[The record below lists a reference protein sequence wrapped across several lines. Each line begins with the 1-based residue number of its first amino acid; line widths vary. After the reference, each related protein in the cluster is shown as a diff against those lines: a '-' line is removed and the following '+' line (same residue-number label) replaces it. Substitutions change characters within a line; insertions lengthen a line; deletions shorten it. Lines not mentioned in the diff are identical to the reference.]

1 MDTTALEQLAERIE
15 SGRPLTDDEVGRLA
29 ETDDIIALGVLADR
43 LRRGRHGTT
52 VTFVRVADVALTD
65 AAEGTASWP
74 VTAKEIRLLGQPQS
88 FHEARGAVRGVA
100 VAAGPI
106 PLTGFSLEDLESL
119 AEFDYTELAR
129 QLAHLGEE
137 GLNLVANACVTSVR
151 DLDAAVG
158 AAREARLPIA
168 SFTVGAGPAD
178 GFAALCRRIGPLLAG
193 MPKVSAFAP
202 LPRQQGPEP
211 TTGYEDVKGV
221 ALARILLP
229 IDHIRVDW
237 RLHGPKLAQVALTF
251 GADDVDNVS
260 ARDSE
265 SEGRRRSAREEILR
279 NIQAAGFTAAERDG
293 RFALLD

>member
-1 MDTTALEQLAERIE
+1 METSALEQLADRIE
-15 SGRPLTDDEVGRLA
+15 AGRPLTDEEAGRLA
-29 ETDDIIALGVLADR
+29 GTDDIIALGVLADR

-52 VTFVRVADVALTD
+52 VTFVRVADVTLAD
-65 AAEGTASWP
+65 AAGGVASWP
-74 VTAKEIRLLGQPQS
+74 VSAKEIRLVGEPQS
-88 FHEARGAVRGVA
+88 FHEARAAVRAVA

-106 PLTGFSLEDLESL
+106 PLTGFSLAQLEEL
-119 AEFDYTELAR
+119 AEFDYAELAR
-129 QLAHLGEE
+129 QLADLRDE
-137 GLNLVANACVTSVR
+137 GLSLLAEACVTSVR
-151 DLDAAVG
+151 DLNAAVG
-158 AAREARLPIA
+158 AAREAKLPVA
-168 SFTVGAGPAD
+168 SFTVGAAPAE
-178 GFAALCRRIGPLLAG
+178 GFAALCRRVGPVLAG

-221 ALARILLP
+221 ALARILLS

>member
-1 MDTTALEQLAERIE
+1 METSALEQLADRIE
-15 SGRPLTDDEVGRLA
+15 AGRPLTDDEVGRLA
-29 ETDDIIALGVLADR
+29 ETHDIIALGVLADR

-52 VTFVRVADVALTD
+52 VTFVRVADVTLAD
-65 AAEGTASWP
+65 AADGVASWP
-74 VTAKEIRLLGQPQS
+74 VSAKEIRLVGQPRS
-88 FHEARGAVRGVA
+88 VHEARAAVRGVA

-106 PLTGFSLEDLESL
+106 PLTGFSLGDLESL
-119 AEFDYTELAR
+119 AEFDHAELAR
-129 QLAHLGEE
+129 QLAHLRDE
-137 GLNLVANACVTSVR
+137 GLNLLAEACVTSVR
-151 DLDAAVG
+151 DLDAVVG

-168 SFTVGAGPAD
+168 TFTVGAAPPE